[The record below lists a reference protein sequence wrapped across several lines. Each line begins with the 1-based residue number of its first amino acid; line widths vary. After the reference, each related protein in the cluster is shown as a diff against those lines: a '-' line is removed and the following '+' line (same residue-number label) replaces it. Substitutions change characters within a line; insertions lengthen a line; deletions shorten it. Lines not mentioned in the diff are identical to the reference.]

1 LKHEKER
8 NNIVKNVKKCQGVTR
23 SDNKERKKTTR
34 RTTKKHQGTQR
45 NNKEQQ

>member
-1 LKHEKER
+1 MKKKER
-8 NNIVKNVKKCQGVTR
+8 KLLKNVKKCQGVTR